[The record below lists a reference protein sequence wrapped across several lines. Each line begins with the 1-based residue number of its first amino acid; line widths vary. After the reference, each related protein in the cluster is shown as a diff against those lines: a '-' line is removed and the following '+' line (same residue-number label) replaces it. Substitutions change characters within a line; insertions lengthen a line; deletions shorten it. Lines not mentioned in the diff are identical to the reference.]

1 MSRAVDYYF
10 APFSP
15 YAYLGH
21 HRFVLI
27 AAAAGAT
34 VNVRPMDLGAVF
46 AVSGGLPLAQ
56 RPVQR
61 QAYRLLD
68 LARSAEALGLP
79 INLHPK
85 HFPVD
90 GTAASR
96 LIIAVERHDGPAGAL
111 RLAGA
116 MLAAVWAQERDIADA
131 GTLADLLGECWLPAV
146 RMAQAEAPEV
156 VERYEANTRAA
167 IEAQVF
173 GAPSFVIDGELF
185 WGQDRLDFVERAL
198 AARP

>member
-21 HRFVLI
+21 RRFVGI
-27 AAAAGAT
+27 AEAARAA
-34 VNVRPMDLGAVF
+34 VRVLPMDLGPVF

-56 RPVQR
+56 RPAQR
-61 QAYRLLD
+61 QAYRLVD
-68 LARSAEALGLP
+68 LARSATALELP
-79 INLHPK
+79 LNLHPRF
-85 HFPVD
+85 FPVNGD
-90 GTAASR
+90 AASK
-96 LIIAVERHDGPAGAL
+96 LIVAVDAHDGPAAAL

-116 MLAAVWAQERDIADA
+116 MLDAVWAQERDIADA
-131 GTLADLLGECWLPAV
+131 GTLGDLLGECWLPAI

-156 VERYEANTRAA
+156 AARYEANTRAA

-173 GAPSFVIDGELF
+173 GSPSFVIDGELF

-198 AARP
+198 T